1 MKCPKCG
8 TEFDSKFCPE
18 CGYNPAQAAAQPQQV
33 QTPTQQPPAWNQGT
47 QPPQPQKKKSGC
59 LLIGLIAVGIIVFL
73 VVLGGVLSGKDKGA
87 NDNSAS
93 TYSSKIDDDSSA
105 PSSESSESINVS
117 SNEPE
122 FYSPGEVA
130 TSNGVSIE
138 LVSVTENNGST
149 YNTPADGNVFL
160 LCEFEIDNQS
170 SKDIAISSI
179 VSFEAYCDDYS
190 INQSIAGLLE
200 AGNKN
205 QLDGS
210 VASGKKM
217 NGVIAYEVPKDWKEL
232 ELTVDPTVFSFL
244 SDEIT
249 FKVIHE

>member
-18 CGYNPAQAAAQPQQV
+18 CGYNPAQNTEPQKVQMPPQQAPVWNQSAQAPMQPQ
-33 QTPTQQPPAWNQGT
+33 N
-47 QPPQPQKKKSGC
+47 KKNGC

-73 VVLGGVLSGKDKGA
+73 VVLGSVLSGKDKGV

-93 TYSSKIDDDSSA
+93 TYSSKIDDDSST
-105 PSSESSESINVS
+105 PSSESSKSINVS

-138 LVSVTENNGST
+138 LVSVTENNGSA

-179 VSFEAYCDDYS
+179 ISFEAYCDDYS
-190 INQSIAGLLE
+190 INQSIAGQLE
-200 AGNKN
+200 AGNKS

-232 ELTVDPTVFSFL
+232 ELTIDPTAFSFL

>member
-18 CGYNPAQAAAQPQQV
+18 CGYNSAQAAAQPQQV

-59 LLIGLIAVGIIVFL
+59 LTIGLIVAAVL
-73 VVLGGVLSGKDKGA
+73 VVLFVVFSAIGRNASKPTGGTTSG
-87 NDNSAS
+87 
-93 TYSSKIDDDSSA
+93 SSQ
-105 PSSESSESINVS
+105 SESSESINVS

-170 SKDIAISSI
+170 SKDIVISSI
-179 VSFEAYCDDYS
+179 ISFEAYCDDYS
-190 INQSIAGLLE
+190 INQSIAGQLE
-200 AGNKN
+200 AGNKS

-232 ELTVDPTVFSFL
+232 ELTIDPTAFSFL

>member
-18 CGYNPAQAAAQPQQV
+18 CGYNSAQDAAQPQQV
-33 QTPTQQPPAWNQGT
+33 QTPTQQPPAWNQGA
-47 QPPQPQKKKSGC
+47 QPPQPQKKKNGC
-59 LLIGLIAVGIIVFL
+59 LTIGLIVAAVL
-73 VVLGGVLSGKDKGA
+73 VVLFVVFSAIGRNASKPTGGTTSG
-87 NDNSAS
+87 
-93 TYSSKIDDDSSA
+93 SSQSK
-105 PSSESSESINVS
+105 SSESINVS

-170 SKDIAISSI
+170 SKDIVISSI
-179 VSFEAYCDDYS
+179 ISFEAYCDDYS
-190 INQSIAGLLE
+190 INQSIAGQLE
-200 AGNKN
+200 AGNKS

-232 ELTVDPTVFSFL
+232 ELTIDPTAFSFL

>member
-93 TYSSKIDDDSSA
+93 TYSSKIDDSST

-130 TSNGVSIE
+130 TSNGVNIE

-179 VSFEAYCDDYS
+179 ASFEAYCDDYS
-190 INQSIAGLLE
+190 INQSIAGQLE
-200 AGNKN
+200 AGNKS

>member
-18 CGYNPAQAAAQPQQV
+18 CGYNPAQATAQPQQV
-33 QTPTQQPPAWNQGT
+33 QTPTQQPPAWNQGM

-93 TYSSKIDDDSSA
+93 TYSSKIDDSSA

-117 SNEPE
+117 SNEAE

-179 VSFEAYCDDYS
+179 ASFEAYCDDYS
-190 INQSIAGLLE
+190 INQSIAGQLE
-200 AGNKN
+200 AGNKS

>member
-87 NDNSAS
+87 NDNPAS
-93 TYSSKIDDDSSA
+93 TYSSKIDDSSA

-130 TSNGVSIE
+130 TSNGVNIE

-179 VSFEAYCDDYS
+179 ASFEAYCDDYS
-190 INQSIAGLLE
+190 INQSIAGQLE